1 MLVNETLGDFFAR
14 RIEIFQ
20 KQPAISCLGHTLT
33 YGEVN
38 ELSTDFACFLHHKL
52 GMAAGERLAIQLPNL
67 LHYPVAVLGA
77 IKAGVVIVN
86 TNPRYTAREL
96 RHQLN
101 DADVK
106 AILVLRTVSATLA
119 EVIAETSVKHVIIA
133 QVADLHPPMKRCVI
147 NAVMAFKD
155 RKIPALPGAIGFRQA
170 LRDGKGQVLP
180 KHLTMPDS
188 LAVLQYT
195 GGTTGVAKGAMLS
208 HRNLLS
214 NLLQVREALG
224 ETLKEGE
231 EIIVAPLPIYHIFAF
246 MLCMLL
252 GFEIGAKVILIP
264 DPRNQKQMVGA
275 LRGQKIT
282 FFAGLNTL
290 FNALCRND
298 AFKRLDFSQLR
309 LTISGGM
316 ALMRD
321 TAETWEKV
329 TGCKIVEGYGLT
341 EASPVLA
348 LNPPAHPK
356 LGTVGKILPHTE
368 FRLLDADGSDS
379 APGGR
384 GELAVK
390 GPQVMQGY
398 WKRAEATR
406 EILDEEGWLK
416 TGDVA
421 VVDDDGYIS
430 IVDRIKDMI
439 VVSGFNVYPNE
450 IEDEISKHPDIIECA
465 AVGVPDADTV
475 EAVKLF
481 VVTSN
486 TDLNA
491 SDVKA
496 FARKG
501 LTGYKIPTHI
511 EFIDELPKSNVGK
524 VLRRE
529 LKDR

>member
-1 MLVNETLGDFFAR
+1 MLVSETLGEFFDR
-14 RIEIFQ
+14 RIELFH
-20 KQPAISCLGHTLT
+20 KLPAVSCLGHTLS

-38 ELSTDFACFLHHKL
+38 ELATAFACYLHHRL
-52 GMAAGERLAIQLPNL
+52 GLEAGDRLAIQLPNL

-101 DADVK
+101 DAEVK
-106 AILVLRTVSATLA
+106 AVLVLHTVSSTLA
-119 EVIAETSVKHVIIA
+119 EVISETQVKQVIVA
-133 QVADLHPPMKRCVI
+133 QVADLHSPLKRCLI
-147 NAVMAFKD
+147 NGVMAFKE
-155 RKIPALPGAIGFRQA
+155 RKIPAIPGAIGFRQA
-170 LRDGKGQVLP
+170 LEQGRGLRLP
-180 KHLTMPDS
+180 GHLTMPDS

-195 GGTTGVAKGAMLS
+195 GGTTGLAKGAMLS

-224 ETLKEGE
+224 NSLSDGD

-252 GFEIGAKVILIP
+252 GFEIGARVILIP
-264 DPRNQKQMVGA
+264 DPRNQKQMIA
-275 LRGQKIT
+275 AIKGQKFT

-290 FNALCRND
+290 FNALCRNE
-298 AFKRLDFSQLR
+298 AFKSLDFSGLR

-316 ALMRD
+316 ALMKD
-321 TAETWEKV
+321 TAETWQKV

-368 FRLLDADGSDS
+368 FRLVAGDGVDA
-379 APGGR
+379 APGER
-384 GELAVK
+384 GELVVR

-398 WKRAEATR
+398 WKKAEATA
-406 EILDEEGWLK
+406 EILNGEGWLK

-421 VVDDDGYIS
+421 LVDDEGYIS

-450 IEDEISKHPDIIECA
+450 IEDEISKHPDVVECA

-481 VVTSN
+481 VVSSN
-486 TDLNA
+486 PDLRA
-491 SDVKA
+491 EEVKQ

-501 LTGYKIPTHI
+501 LTGYKIPSHV

-529 LKDR
+529 LKNR